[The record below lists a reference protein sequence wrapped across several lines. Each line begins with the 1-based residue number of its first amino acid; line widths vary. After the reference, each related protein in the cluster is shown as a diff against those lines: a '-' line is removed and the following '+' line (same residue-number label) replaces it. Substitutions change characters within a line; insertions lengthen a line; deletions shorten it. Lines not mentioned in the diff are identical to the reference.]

1 MLPGMSKTDKLHLF
15 DDRNLKSLLRLY
27 NWSGEQRQKD
37 IKKKQIEL
45 MEVDENVGRDEL
57 RKNLHTFLIILLNSK
72 NYGIHFFDPHFATSN
87 K

>member
-37 IKKKQIEL
+37 VKKKQIEV
-45 MEVDENVGRDEL
+45 MEVDENVDRDEL

-72 NYGIHFFDPHFATSN
+72 NYGIHFFDPHFSTSN